1 LDETCER
8 AGVDMK
14 IEHLKR
20 YRDVALLLLKFG
32 RGDLVRQSG
41 MAATF
46 ADQLPP
52 DAPAPVDA
60 EALAHELERLGPTF
74 IKLGQLLSTRPDI
87 LPPAYANA
95 CARLQDNCAPF
106 SGEEAKRIV
115 SDELGVRLSKAFEY
129 FADKPVAAA
138 SMSQVHYARLRDGRE
153 VAVKVQRPDIR
164 ARVEADLEAMTDIVG
179 FLERSTE
186 LGRKFDLAGLLAE
199 FRRTVLRE
207 LDFREEAA
215 NLVTLSRNLVDFPRI
230 LVPRPVTD
238 YSTARVLTMDFVRGR
253 KVTNLSPLTRLE
265 MDGDALADELFR
277 AYLKQMLADG
287 FFHADPHPGNVFL
300 ADNGHLVLLDL
311 GMVARVTPPT
321 QERLLQLTLSL
332 IDRRPDDAARVILLA
347 GERTGDTNE
356 AGFRREVSGLVTRL
370 QGSQAKDVQ
379 LGRFVLEV
387 TRTAVRHG
395 IRLPPEFALIG
406 KALLNLDQ
414 IARTL
419 SPTFDPNEALRR
431 HAAIIVEQ
439 RMRRDLSLAG
449 VFQGAL
455 ETQNLLHSLP
465 GRLNQILGRL
475 ADNEIKVNVDA
486 IDEATLMAGMQK
498 VANRIAMGLV
508 LAALIIG
515 AAMLMSVPTTFVIF
529 GYPGLAMLLFLA
541 AAGGGLALLI
551 SILASDVQA
560 RRGRRPPR

>member
-1 LDETCER
+1 
-8 AGVDMK
+8 MK

-32 RGDLVRQSG
+32 RAEYVRHPSI
-41 MAATF
+41 AATS
-46 ADQLPP
+46 ADELPP
-52 DAPAPVDA
+52 DAPTLADA

-95 CARLQDNCAPF
+95 LTRLQDACAPF
-106 SGEEAKRIV
+106 PGEEAKRIV
-115 SDELGVRLSKAFEY
+115 EDELGVRLSKAFEH
-129 FADKPVAAA
+129 FAEQPVAAA

-164 ARVEADLEAMTDIVG
+164 ARVEADLEAITDIVS

-230 LVPRPVTD
+230 LVPLPVSD
-238 YSTARVLTMDFVRGR
+238 YSSVRVLTMEFVRGR
-253 KVTNLSPLTRLE
+253 KVTTLSPLNRLE

-347 GERTGDTNE
+347 GERVGDTHE
-356 AGFRREVSGLVTRL
+356 AGFRREISALLSRL
-370 QGSQAKDVQ
+370 QGSQVKDIQ
-379 LGRFVLEV
+379 LGRFVLEI

-431 HAAIIVEQ
+431 HAASIVEQ

-449 VFQGAL
+449 VFQGEL

-529 GYPGLAMLLFLA
+529 GYPGIAMLLFLA

-551 SILASDVQA
+551 TILASDVKA
-560 RRGRRPPR
+560 RRRNRPLR